1 MRIFSQNLT
10 NYDIPLPDNSIFRI
24 NLAWINSLDELNSLL
39 KKHSHSEIFMDL
51 PIGRTKPPNNKYSID
66 ELKPILKKFSNI
78 AYLAISNVDS
88 EADLQPFLDLLVY
101 DIIIVPKIESP
112 VGVKNIE
119 KISKLLG
126 DKKIVMLDHDDLYS
140 SIIRSN
146 DDADN
151 FQIYVKT
158 LVDFCDKNKI
168 ILLRTIG
175 VIFGD
180 TEKRISEYVK

>member
-1 MRIFSQNLT
+1 MLIASQNLT
-10 NYDIPLPDNSIFRI
+10 NHDVSLPNDAVYRV
-24 NLAWINSLDELNSLL
+24 NLAWISDLNTLDNILT
-39 KKHSHSEIFMDL
+39 KHQNHQIFLDL
-51 PIGRTKPPNNKYSID
+51 PRNRTKPPNNKYSID